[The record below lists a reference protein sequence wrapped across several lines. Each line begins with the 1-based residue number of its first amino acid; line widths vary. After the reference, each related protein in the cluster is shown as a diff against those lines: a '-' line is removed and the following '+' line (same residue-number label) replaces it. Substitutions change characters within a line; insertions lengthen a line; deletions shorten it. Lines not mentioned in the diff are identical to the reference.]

1 LPESLLYKEIAVY
14 LLDFIENFLNAEK
27 IYKIIAFHKEIQALR
42 KENLMK
48 TEEINNFLKKIKDLQ
63 AFEGKYQNLLN
74 NFEDLKRESL
84 ETQHNIEKIKTL
96 MDFSNEKP
104 INNIEELRVSLAEAN
119 IKLLEQKNVISMT
132 FSLSIYRK
140 NIRKS
145 SFP

>member
-84 ETQHNIEKIKTL
+84 ETQQNIEKIKTL

>member
-1 LPESLLYKEIAVY
+1 MPESLLYKEIAVY

-84 ETQHNIEKIKTL
+84 ETQQNIEKIKTL